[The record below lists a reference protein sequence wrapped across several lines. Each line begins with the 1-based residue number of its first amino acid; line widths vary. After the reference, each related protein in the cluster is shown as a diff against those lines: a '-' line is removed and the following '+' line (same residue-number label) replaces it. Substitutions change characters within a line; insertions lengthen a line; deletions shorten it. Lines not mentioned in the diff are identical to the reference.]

1 MRDLYQRLLMS
12 RQNCGNIVR
21 RRKKKEKNLRDRYHK
36 SKARNYPV
44 LDTDNKQYRL
54 IRCN

>member
-12 RQNCGNIVR
+12 RRNCGDVV
-21 RRKKKEKNLRDRYHK
+21 RRKKRKKTLRDPYHK
-36 SKARNYPV
+36 SKACNYPV
-44 LDTDNKQYRL
+44 LDTDNKQYGL